1 MNKYSII
8 NFVRKNK
15 LNIVISFI
23 VTILLSFIVIV
34 FIKNLYQV
42 LLHFGENTLGDI
54 FSQLKNS
61 KVITPFIVQF
71 IVLFIF
77 NYLIL
82 KLNINKNNKIF
93 KIIISLIMYIL
104 FIVIL
109 FVFSI
114 LLSKVNGVLFIDVL
128 VSLLKNMGGLGL

>member
-34 FIKNLYQV
+34 FIKNLYKV

-93 KIIISLIMYIL
+93 KIIISMIMYIL

>member
-1 MNKYSII
+1 MNKNNII
-8 NFVRKNK
+8 NYIKKYK
-15 LNIVISFI
+15 LNLIISFI

-34 FIKNLYQV
+34 FIKNLYKV

-54 FSQLKNS
+54 FFQLKNS

-93 KIIISLIMYIL
+93 KIIISMIMYIL

>member
-15 LNIVISFI
+15 FNIVISFV

-34 FIKNLYQV
+34 FIKNLYKV

-93 KIIISLIMYIL
+93 KIIISMIMYIL

-128 VSLLKNMGGLGL
+128 VSLLKNIGGLGL